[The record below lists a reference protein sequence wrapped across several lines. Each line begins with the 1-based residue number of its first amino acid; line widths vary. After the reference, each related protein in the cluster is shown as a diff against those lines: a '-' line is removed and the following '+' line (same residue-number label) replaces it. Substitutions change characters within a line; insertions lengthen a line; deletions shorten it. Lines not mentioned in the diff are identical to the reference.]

1 MSAGI
6 DAILDAWRERLAQRH
21 DDPELQA
28 ACRRLAAALARGGAH
43 D

>member
-1 MSAGI
+1 MPDNI
-6 DAILDAWRERLAQRH
+6 DATLAAWRERLAQRH

>member
-1 MSAGI
+1 MT
-6 DAILDAWRERLAQRH
+6 DAEYTAWLERLTQRQ